1 MEISGAALAADLG
14 IALDGSAWLEITVSR
29 THALALDYAALAAQ
43 TILTVYG
50 AQDDLVDFF
59 NEEMLPA
66 ETIDKIRRSD
76 EVQVHLCFRLTSA
89 DASGVQA
96 LMGYLTD
103 QRVITAPIQ

>member
-1 MEISGAALAADLG
+1 
-14 IALDGSAWLEITVSR
+14 
-29 THALALDYAALAAQ
+29 
-43 TILTVYG
+43 
-50 AQDDLVDFF
+50 LVDFF

-76 EVQVHLCFRLTSA
+76 ETQVHLCFRLVSA

-96 LMGYLTD
+96 LMGCLTD